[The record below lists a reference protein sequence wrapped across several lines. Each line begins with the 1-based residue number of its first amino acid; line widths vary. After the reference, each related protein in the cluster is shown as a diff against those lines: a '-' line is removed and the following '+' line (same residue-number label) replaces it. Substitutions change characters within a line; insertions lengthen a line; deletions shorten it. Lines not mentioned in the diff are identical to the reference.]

1 MGRLHVGAAGS
12 ASGAGDAV
20 KYNKGILAIQEGNY
34 SQAVSNF
41 SGENTANAALAK
53 LLNGDA
59 NGAKTILNNAKDE
72 SAVGHYILAIAN
84 ARLGNSTE
92 AKEHRDMAVQKD
104 AGLAAKASADLEFRD
119 LD

>member
-1 MGRLHVGAAGS
+1 M
-12 ASGAGDAV
+12 
-20 KYNKGILAIQEGNY
+20 
-34 SQAVSNF
+34 SNF